1 MKKISKVYLGINI
14 LSIIIILYHS
24 VIYQTHGYTALLK
37 VSTSAMF
44 VMLGLINLSYAFIS
58 KQKNIKFYMF
68 MSLGLAFAC
77 LGDYLILS
85 NFVYGAG
92 SFALGHILFVIAYCF
107 VSKIKKLDLL
117 FSLCLYIGCL
127 IFLLG
132 CPLLNFDDNVFKI
145 VCIIYALIISLM
157 VGKALGNYIN
167 NKNYATLTIVLS
179 SVVFFFSDLMLV
191 LGWFVKDIEWADNVC
206 LGTYFPAL
214 TFLAFSML
222 LMSFVNDK
230 KEVKLWK

>member
-14 LSIIIILYHS
+14 LSIIIIIYHS

-58 KQKNIKFYMF
+58 KQKNIKFYVF

-132 CPLLNFDDNVFKI
+132 CPLLNFDNNLFKI

-157 VGKALGNYIN
+157 VGKALGNFIN

-191 LGWFVKDIEWADNVC
+191 LGWFVKNIEWADNVC

-222 LMSFVNDK
+222 LMSFCK
-230 KEVKLWK
+230 KRS

>member
-127 IFLLG
+127 VFLLG
-132 CPLLNFDDNVFKI
+132 CPLLNFDNNVFKI

-157 VGKALGNYIN
+157 VGKALGNFIN

-206 LGTYFPAL
+206 LGTYYPAL

>member
-132 CPLLNFDDNVFKI
+132 CPLLNFDNNVFKI

-230 KEVKLWK
+230 KEVKLCK

>member
-24 VIYQTHGYTALLK
+24 VLYQTHGYTALLK

-132 CPLLNFDDNVFKI
+132 CPLLNFDNNVFKI

-157 VGKALGNYIN
+157 VGKALGNFIN

-222 LMSFVNDK
+222 LMSFVNEK
-230 KEVKLWK
+230 KEVELCK

>member
-1 MKKISKVYLGINI
+1 MWINVYY
-14 LSIIIILYHS
+14 S
-24 VIYQTHGYTALLK
+24 
-37 VSTSAMF
+37 F
-44 VMLGLINLSYAFIS
+44 RYAFIS

>member
-1 MKKISKVYLGINI
+1 MNKLSKIFLGINI

-24 VIYQTHGYTALLK
+24 VIYQTHGYTGVLK

-132 CPLLNFDDNVFKI
+132 CPLLNFDNNVFKI

-157 VGKALGNYIN
+157 VGKALGNFIN

-222 LMSFVNDK
+222 LMSFVNEK
-230 KEVKLWK
+230 KEVELCK

>member
-85 NFVYGAG
+85 NFVFGAG
-92 SFALGHILFVIAYCF
+92 SFALGHVLFVIAYCF

-117 FSLCLYIGCL
+117 FSICLYIGCL

-230 KEVKLWK
+230 KEVKLCK